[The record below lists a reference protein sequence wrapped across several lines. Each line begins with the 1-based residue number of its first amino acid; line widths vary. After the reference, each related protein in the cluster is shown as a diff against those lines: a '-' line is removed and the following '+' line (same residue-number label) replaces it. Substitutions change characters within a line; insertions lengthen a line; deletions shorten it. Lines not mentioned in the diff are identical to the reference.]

1 MNNLSRGGRY
11 SRLKKELMISKIYN
25 IVLTIFCCVL
35 FGILVTNN
43 NNLVNE
49 KFNLLMEAEERYQE
63 LETKF
68 QNLQANSEY
77 LAAKYKD
84 MSNTIAELTQS
95 LNILDEENQSLVQS
109 NEEYYQELVKF
120 SEREELFNKYEYAIY
135 NKANKRTDITY
146 EQLTKLEDLVKDTN
160 IKDEDLILSIIMT
173 ESTGKEKAQST
184 ISTAKGYGQFLDGT
198 SRFVYT
204 KLLDYDNWN
213 SSVALN
219 GDINIEMMVAYLEY
233 LYEKEGGDIYQII
246 RDYRGLQD
254 ISSYVAQ
261 IDSYL
266 KQAEQS
272 KSVQDI
278 SKLHPN

>member
-77 LAAKYKD
+77 LGAKYND

-95 LNILDEENQSLVQS
+95 LNRLGFTTGRLKTGTPPRILRPTID
-109 NEEYYQELVKF
+109 F
-120 SEREELFNKYEYAIY
+120 SFLNLGFTLR
-135 NKANKRTDITY
+135 
-146 EQLTKLEDLVKDTN
+146 
-160 IKDEDLILSIIMT
+160 LST
-173 ESTGKEKAQST
+173 
-184 ISTAKGYGQFLDGT
+184 T
-198 SRFVYT
+198 S
-204 KLLDYDNWN
+204 
-213 SSVALN
+213 
-219 GDINIEMMVAYLEY
+219 
-233 LYEKEGGDIYQII
+233 
-246 RDYRGLQD
+246 
-254 ISSYVAQ
+254 
-261 IDSYL
+261 
-266 KQAEQS
+266 
-272 KSVQDI
+272 
-278 SKLHPN
+278 